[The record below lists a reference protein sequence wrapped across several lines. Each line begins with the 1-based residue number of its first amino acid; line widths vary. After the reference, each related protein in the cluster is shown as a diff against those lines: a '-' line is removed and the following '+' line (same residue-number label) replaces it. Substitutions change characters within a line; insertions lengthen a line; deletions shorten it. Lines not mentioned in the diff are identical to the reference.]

1 MRTIRWCA
9 LGISKKERI
18 MIDGVKGDQ
27 RNASTKGDA
36 GGYEFDAEKNEEQ
49 KISHES
55 FAQNQR
61 DKKALAIALIVLTA
75 IIVLPRLL

>member
-1 MRTIRWCA
+1 
-9 LGISKKERI
+9 

-61 DKKALAIALIVLTA
+61 DKKALAIALIGRTEDFARELCTESA
-75 IIVLPRLL
+75 